1 MGVGK
6 NNGAHLGE
14 GTGAGQN
21 LTYPYYNIRNAH
33 SIPTKLDRYISLVM
47 LPSWLDFWGILSE
60 TFFNKSFCKISNSV
74 LTQLNI
80 LFALS

>member
-6 NNGAHLGE
+6 NFGAHLGE

-33 SIPTKLDRYISLVM
+33 SIATKLDRYISLVM
-47 LPSWLDFWGILSE
+47 LPSWLDFCGILSE
-60 TFFNKSFCKISNSV
+60 TF
-74 LTQLNI
+74 LTNLFVKFQI
-80 LFALS
+80 LS